1 MKVNGDAM
9 DNKIKI
15 KNFLDSNHGYIL
27 TSDFLYL
34 NISKPLIKKYVDSGL
49 IKKVSHGI
57 YMDSELLKD
66 DEYIFQLRYPM
77 AIFSYKTALNI
88 LGYIFKEPQM
98 KEITINS
105 KKRVLGNYKV
115 HYISDKYYNIGVIE
129 VEDMFHNPIKV
140 YNIERCICDILRSN
154 DFDLELQN
162 NILHE
167 YFKSKEKDIDKLLEY
182 SKIFN
187 IYDKVS
193 TLVDYAVR

>member
-1 MKVNGDAM
+1 MKVNGNAM
-9 DNKIKI
+9 DNEIKI
-15 KNFLDSNHGYIL
+15 KNFLNSNHGYIL

-115 HYISDKYYNIGVIE
+115 HYVSDKYYDIGIIE
-129 VEDMFHNPIKV
+129 IEDMFRNPIKV
-140 YNIERCICDILRSN
+140 YNIERCICDMLRSN

-167 YFKSKEKDIDKLLEY
+167 YFKSKEKNIDKLLEY

>member
-1 MKVNGDAM
+1 MKVNDDAM
-9 DNKIKI
+9 DNEIKI
-15 KNFLDSNHGYIL
+15 KNFLNSNHGYIL
-27 TSDFLYL
+27 TSDFLDL

-57 YMDSELLKD
+57 YMDSKLLKD
-66 DEYIFQLRYPM
+66 DEYIFQLRYPR

-88 LGYIFKEPQM
+88 LGHIYKEPQM

-115 HYISDKYYNIGVIE
+115 HYVSDKYYDIGIIE
-129 VEDMFHNPIKV
+129 VEDMLHNPIKV